1 LANVT
6 PDPLDAFGQFVME
19 NLRDTAIGYYDGL
32 AEGHGKAPA
41 LQPLQADLQSMS
53 VRERAIVRRSVI
65 SVIDDA
71 IHDFLFKLQE
81 QADFGH
87 RIEVRVVG
95 LNIENQGEGLH
106 YEPFGPDGWRA
117 RFSRYGEPPE
127 TG

>member
-1 LANVT
+1 LG
-6 PDPLDAFGQFVME
+6 DLE
-19 NLRDTAIGYYDGL
+19 
-32 AEGHGKAPA
+32 APS
-41 LQPLQADLQSMS
+41 LTSPTSS
-53 VRERAIVRRSVI
+53 GEERKI
-65 SVIDDA
+65 S
-71 IHDFLFKLQE
+71 HDFLFKLQE